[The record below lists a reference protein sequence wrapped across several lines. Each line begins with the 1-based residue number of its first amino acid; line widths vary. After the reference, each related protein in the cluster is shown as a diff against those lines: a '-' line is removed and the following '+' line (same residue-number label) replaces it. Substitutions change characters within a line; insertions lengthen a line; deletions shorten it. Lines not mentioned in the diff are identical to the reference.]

1 MQQGFAM
8 SHSIQPLRR
17 RPFTSTPHALQ
28 ASLAQLRHA
37 VQPPHPAVTQTR
49 TFSATDS
56 ERALNILKKSRGEP
70 CFMKE
75 GTRPHLC
82 VGGGEG
88 RGEERGEERGRRG
101 GGDVQRSRGWV

>member
-1 MQQGFAM
+1 
-8 SHSIQPLRR
+8 
-17 RPFTSTPHALQ
+17 
-28 ASLAQLRHA
+28 
-37 VQPPHPAVTQTR
+37 
-49 TFSATDS
+49 
-56 ERALNILKKSRGEP
+56 
-70 CFMKE
+70 MKE